1 MRVTV
6 SAPAKLNL
14 SLDIT
19 SVRSDGYHILEMV
32 MQSVELFD
40 TVILQTGS
48 EEKGEINVSC
58 SNEEVPTGSE
68 NIVYQAATAFFKETA
83 TENPGITI
91 KIKKNIPLSAGLAGG
106 SADAAATLVGLNE
119 LFEIGLSKDAL
130 CDIGILVGADV
141 PFCIIG
147 GTVLAEGIGGIL
159 GPLPS
164 LVPCFFVIAKNSMK
178 ESTKKMYEKFDLLTN
193 VSHPETS
200 KIVEAICEGDLA
212 ETANNLYNVFELV
225 QAPEIEEIKNIMLH
239 WDALGASLSGSGP
252 AVFGIF
258 TSFSA
263 ANKCANELKKVC
275 EDVFVCEPSKL
286 GCEID
291 D

>member
-1 MRVTV
+1 VRVTV

-48 EEKGEINVSC
+48 ETKGEINVIC
-58 SNEEVPTGSE
+58 NNEDVPTGEE
-68 NIVYQAATAFFKETA
+68 NIVFAAAMAFFKETS

-119 LFEIGLSKDAL
+119 LFGTVLSKDDL

-159 GPLPS
+159 GPLPP
-164 LVPCFFVIAKNSMK
+164 LMPCFFVIAKNCMK
-178 ESTKKMYEKFDLLTN
+178 ESTKIMYEKFDLLTN
-193 VSHPETS
+193 VTHPETN
-200 KIVEAICEGDLA
+200 KIVEAICAGDLA
-212 ETANNLYNVFELV
+212 ETAKNLYNVFELV
-225 QAPEIEEIKNIMLH
+225 QAPEIEEIKTIMLNC
-239 WDALGASLSGSGP
+239 DALGASLSGSGP

-275 EDVFVCEPSKL
+275 ADVFVCEPTKL
-286 GCEID
+286 GCEIED
-291 D
+291 

>member
-48 EEKGEINVSC
+48 EEKGEINVIC
-58 SNEEVPTGSE
+58 SNEEVPTGSD

-119 LFEIGLSKDAL
+119 LFETGLSKDDL

-178 ESTKKMYEKFDLLTN
+178 ESTKIMYEKFDLLTN

-212 ETANNLYNVFELV
+212 ETAKNLYNVFELV

-239 WDALGASLSGSGP
+239 CDALGASLSGSGP